1 VSASGG
7 DDQRESS
14 VDPAVEAVRAAREG
28 RASRFTADAPGDPVQ
43 RLLDLLEV
51 EPNGTDS
58 FRVENAALGYGDRL
72 FGGQVAAQSLRAA
85 VSTVE
90 VDHHVHSLHAYF
102 LRPGR
107 PGTPIVFDVER
118 TRDGRSFSSRRVLA
132 HQNDEVIFDATV
144 SFHVAEDGPDYQLP
158 IATDVPDP
166 DEAPHRML
174 FVPEEAIPF
183 LPMEMKEVGAVGPDE
198 HGWYPSTR
206 RAWTRIK
213 TIGGAPITDDP
224 VVHLCLL
231 TYLSDMGAVFAAMP
245 PTTERPWE
253 KLMGASL
260 DHAMWFHRP
269 MRADQWFLYDLHSL
283 SNAGSRGLARGTM
296 HTADGVLGVSVAQE
310 ALLRSFDPAKAKPKA
325 DPSP

>member
-1 VSASGG
+1 MSAPA
-7 DDQRESS
+7 DDPREPS

-28 RASRFTADAPGDPVQ
+28 RASRFSAGAPGDPVQ

-51 EPNGTDS
+51 EANGTDS

-85 VSTVE
+85 TRTVD

-107 PGTPIVFDVER
+107 PGIPIVFDVER
-118 TRDGRSFSSRRVLA
+118 TRDGRSFTSRRVLA

-144 SFHVAEDGPDYQLP
+144 SFHVQEDGPDYQLP
-158 IATDVPDP
+158 IAADLPDP
-166 DEAPHRML
+166 EDAPARML

-183 LPMEMKEVGAVGPDE
+183 LPMEMKEIGAEGPDE
-198 HGWYPSTR
+198 RGWYPSTR
-206 RAWTRIK
+206 RAWTRVK
-213 TIGGAPITDDP
+213 GRITDDP
-224 VVHLCLL
+224 VVHVCLL
-231 TYLSDMGAVFAAMP
+231 TYLSDMGAVFGAMP

-260 DHAMWFHRP
+260 DHALWFHRP
-269 MRADQWFLYDLHSL
+269 MRADEWFLYDLHSL

-296 HTADGVLGVSVAQE
+296 HTAAGVLGVSVTQE
-310 ALLRSFDPAKAKPKA
+310 ALLRTFDPTKAKPA
-325 DPSP
+325 AEPSP